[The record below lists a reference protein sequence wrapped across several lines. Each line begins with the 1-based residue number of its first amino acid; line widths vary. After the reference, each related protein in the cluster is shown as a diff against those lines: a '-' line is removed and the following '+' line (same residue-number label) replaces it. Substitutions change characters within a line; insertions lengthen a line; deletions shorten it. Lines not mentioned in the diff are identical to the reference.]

1 MLKILQAR
9 LQQYMNQN
17 FQMYRLDLEKAE
29 GPEIKLPPSELQKK
43 HTSASLTTLKPLTAW
58 ITTNCGKI
66 LKRWD
71 YQNPLTCFLRSL
83 YAGQKA
89 TVRTR
94 HATID
99 WVQIGK
105 GVCQGYILSF
115 CLFNAYVEYIMRND
129 KPDEA
134 PGGFKIAGRNIN
146 NLRITDDTTLT
157 EESEEE
163 IKLLQEGERESKSW
177 LKTQHSKN

>member
-1 MLKILQAR
+1 M
-9 LQQYMNQN
+9 
-17 FQMYRLDLEKAE
+17 
-29 GPEIKLPPSELQKK
+29 
-43 HTSASLTTLKPLTAW
+43 SASASVTTLKPFTAW

-66 LKRWD
+66 LKGWD

-105 GVCQGYILSF
+105 GVCQGYILSLF
-115 CLFNAYVEYIMRND
+115 LFNVYVEYIMRND
-129 KPDEA
+129 NPDEA
-134 PGGFKIAGRNIN
+134 QGGFKIAGRNIN
-146 NLRITDDTTLT
+146 NLRIADDTTLLA
-157 EESEEE
+157 ESEEE
-163 IKLLQEGERESKSW
+163 LKLLHEGERE
-177 LKTQHSKN
+177 